1 MLEHFIKVC
10 TITPKLAVSD
20 CHYNTQQILS
30 CIQEASDAH
39 AAIAVFPELCITGY
53 SCGDLFFQSNLIE
66 QSEKS
71 ICFLLEHTSNL
82 EMLIIVGVPIS
93 HEGHLFN
100 TACVLFKGQLLG
112 IVPKSY
118 LSNHGKGT
126 ERRWFSPVHEILNPY
141 MIYAGQNVV
150 ISSRLLFKAKHI
162 PYLCVGIDIGED
174 LYSPIPP
181 STYHTLHGATI
192 IVNLAASHETI
203 GKKNALRSCIAQH
216 AAKTM
221 CGYLYTSSGIY
232 ESTSEFVFSGHQ
244 FIYEGN
250 HLLAESKPFPK
261 DNLITYSSLDLEYLY
276 KQRMHQNYTT
286 ALLPFK
292 DIPYTIIPFDLTIK
306 EHVLQRSIRP
316 HPFIPEDEQVKKERC
331 KSIFD
336 IQAVGLARR
345 MQHTQS
351 SSLILGVSGGLDST
365 LALLVCLK
373 AVQFLGQSPQTII
386 GVTMPGFGT
395 SGKTYENAINLLHLL
410 GVTAK
415 EISIVPATLQHLKD
429 IGHDTHLQD
438 TTYENAQSRERTQI
452 LMDLANQYN
461 GLVVGTGDLSE
472 LALGWATYNGDH
484 MSMYGVNASIPKT
497 LIPSLLE
504 YVAYYESEPLV
515 QEVLFSILDTP
526 ISPEL
531 IPSNDEGDIAQK
543 TEDLIGPYELHD
555 FFIYYMV
562 GLGYAPT
569 KIYHLAEFAFKEKY
583 TSETLLKW
591 LKIFYKR
598 FFTTQ
603 FKRSCLPDGPQIGSI
618 SLSPHG
624 DWLMPSD
631 VTSTLWLAEVE
642 ALE

>member
-20 CHYNTQQILS
+20 CHYNTQQILN

-71 ICFLLEHTSNL
+71 ICSLLEHTSNL

-118 LSNHGKGT
+118 LTNHGRGT
-126 ERRWFSPVHEILNPY
+126 ERRWFSPAHEILTPY
-141 MIYAGQNVV
+141 MIYAGQNVC
-150 ISSRLLFKAKHI
+150 ISSHLLFKANHI
-162 PYLCVGIDIGED
+162 PYLCVGIEIGED

-181 STYHTLHGATI
+181 STYHTLYGATI

-203 GKKNALRSCIAQH
+203 GKKDSLRSCIAQH
-216 AAKTM
+216 AVKTM

-232 ESTSEFVFSGHQ
+232 ESTSEFVFSGRQ

-250 HLLAESKPFPK
+250 HLLAESEPFPK

-276 KQRMHQNYTT
+276 KQRMHQDYAT
-286 ALLPFK
+286 ALLSFK
-292 DIPYTIIPFDLTIK
+292 DIPYTIVPFDITLK

-351 SSLILGVSGGLDST
+351 NSLILGVSGGLDST

-373 AVQFLGQSPQTII
+373 AVQFLGKSPQTII

-395 SGKTYENAINLLHLL
+395 SGKTYENASNLLRLL
-410 GVTAK
+410 GVTAR

-429 IGHDTHLQD
+429 IGHDTDLQD

-452 LMDLANQYN
+452 LMDLANQSN

-531 IPSNDEGDIAQK
+531 IPANDEGDIAQK

-555 FFIYYMV
+555 FFIYYMI

-569 KIYHLAEFAFKEKY
+569 KIYHLAEIAFKEKY
-583 TSETLLKW
+583 TSKTLLKW
-591 LKIFYKR
+591 LKVFYKR

>member
-20 CHYNTQQILS
+20 CHYNTQQILN

-39 AAIAVFPELCITGY
+39 AAIAVFSELCITGY
-53 SCGDLFFQSNLIE
+53 SCGDLFSQSNLIE

-71 ICFLLEHTSNL
+71 ICSLLEHTSNL

-118 LSNHGKGT
+118 LTNHGRGT
-126 ERRWFSPVHEILNPY
+126 ERRWFSPAHEILTPY
-141 MIYAGQNVV
+141 MIYAGQNVC
-150 ISSRLLFKAKHI
+150 ISSHLLFKANHI
-162 PYLCVGIDIGED
+162 PYLCVGIEIGED

-181 STYHTLHGATI
+181 STYHTLYGATI

-203 GKKNALRSCIAQH
+203 GKKNALKSCIAQH
-216 AAKTM
+216 AAKTR

-250 HLLAESKPFPK
+250 HLLAESEPFPK

-276 KQRMHQNYTT
+276 KQRMHQDYATS
-286 ALLPFK
+286 LLSFK
-292 DIPYTIIPFDLTIK
+292 DIPYTTIPFDLTLK
-306 EHVLQRSIRP
+306 EHVIQRSIRP
-316 HPFIPEDEQVKKERC
+316 HPFIPEDEQLKKERY
-331 KSIFD
+331 KNIFD
-336 IQAVGLARR
+336 IQAIGLARR

-351 SSLILGVSGGLDST
+351 KSLILGVSGGLDST

-373 AVQFLGQSPQTII
+373 AVQFLGKSPQTII

-395 SGKTYENAINLLHLL
+395 SGKTYENASNLLRLL
-410 GVTAK
+410 GVTSK

-429 IGHDTHLQD
+429 IGHDTHMQD

-531 IPSNDEGDIAQK
+531 IPANDEGDIAQK

-569 KIYHLAEFAFKEKY
+569 KIYHLAEIAFKEKY

-631 VTSTLWLAEVE
+631 VTSTLWLAEIE